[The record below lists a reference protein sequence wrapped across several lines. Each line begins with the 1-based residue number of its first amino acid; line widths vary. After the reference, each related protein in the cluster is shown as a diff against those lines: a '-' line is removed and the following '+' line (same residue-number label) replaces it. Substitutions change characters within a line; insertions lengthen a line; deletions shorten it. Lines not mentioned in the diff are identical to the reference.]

1 MTPKKPARNQFED
14 VLKLEIGDLIQV
26 TEWIDYVY
34 EEVGPGQ
41 IGIVY
46 DSNDIKTRY
55 SILTNTG
62 VKAEISNWDLDQ
74 KRVKLLAHKNTPQEK
89 NRGK

>member
-1 MTPKKPARNQFED
+1 MPPKKPERTHFED

-26 TEWIDYVY
+26 TDWIDYVY

-46 DSNDIKTRY
+46 DANDINTRY

-62 VKAEISNWDLDQ
+62 ARAEISNWDLDQ
-74 KRVKLLAHKNTPQEK
+74 NRVKLLAHKNKAQEK
-89 NRGK
+89 NRKK